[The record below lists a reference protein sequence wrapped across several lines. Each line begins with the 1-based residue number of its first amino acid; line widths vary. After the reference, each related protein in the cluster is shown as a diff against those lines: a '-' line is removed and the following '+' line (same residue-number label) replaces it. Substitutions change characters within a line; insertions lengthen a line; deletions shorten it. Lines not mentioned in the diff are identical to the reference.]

1 MINGDPHQLF
11 EAGLQARDIY
21 PELKK
26 FFYKKHSN
34 LTWEEFLTQN
44 LLCGLIRS
52 QVLTT
57 HFMVVLEKCIKV
69 YCFRWKKHPRLVVGI
84 LHVMCLTLK
93 MQQLA

>member
-44 LLCGLIRS
+44 
-52 QVLTT
+52 
-57 HFMVVLEKCIKV
+57 
-69 YCFRWKKHPRLVVGI
+69 
-84 LHVMCLTLK
+84 
-93 MQQLA
+93 